1 MSTGK
6 KKKKARNKS
15 RNPDET
21 TRSKRRTGEQTLSQ
35 LKEENTDGL
44 INQRGKHTE
53 NRLEKDKDMKCKEK
67 HDTWVS
73 FQLN

>member
-1 MSTGK
+1 MRQRGEN
-6 KKKKARNKS
+6 AGRGN
-15 RNPDET
+15 RRLANW
-21 TRSKRRTGEQTLSQ
+21 KR
-35 LKEENTDGL
+35 ENTDGL